1 MPPESASPTAL
12 RFSKNLDHLMHHS
25 RVTNVELAQVLGIS
39 PEYVSRL
46 RHQPISRI
54 GFEHLDRLMTYFNV
68 DPNTLLT

>member
-1 MPPESASPTAL
+1 
-12 RFSKNLDHLMHHS
+12 MHHS